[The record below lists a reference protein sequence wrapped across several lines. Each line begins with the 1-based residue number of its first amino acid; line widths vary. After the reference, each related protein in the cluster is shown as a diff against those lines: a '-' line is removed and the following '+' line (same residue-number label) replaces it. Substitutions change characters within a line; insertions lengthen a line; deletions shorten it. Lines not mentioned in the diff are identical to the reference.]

1 MLRLK
6 RILMSI
12 LAENGVELP
21 IPPNGPVVRM
31 VDQEI
36 VRDQFYMQTPATGT
50 PEQKGRFRR
59 QRYLSALDW
68 AEQKRLIGVVE
79 IGGVTYLYLLNP
91 QKEAEQELD

>member
-1 MLRLK
+1 VSA
-6 RILMSI
+6 ISPNS
-12 LAENGVELP
+12 APQPEFASAGVRA
-21 IPPNGPVVRM
+21 GRTVRM

-36 VRDQFYMQTPATGT
+36 MREQFYVQTPAEGA

-79 IGGVTYLYLLNP
+79 IGGLTYLYLLNP
-91 QKEAEQELD
+91 QAEAEQTMD